1 MLNHFKPPTKQQE
14 RRKEELNTEIVNWD
28 LIYKIP
34 FYCTKNNQ
42 FSVFQCKILHRILST
57 NSLLFKCK
65 LNETLLCNFCNEAKE
80 IILHLF
86 WECNIVKSL
95 WLEMAEILK
104 NKCNVEIPISA
115 QHIILGSDMLDYSIN
130 IFIVLIKYYIY
141 SCRFSGQKQC
151 VSSVVNILKR
161 TDEIEVQ
168 SASFYQTPV
177 IRETIVKK
185 WEDIKIILI

>member
-1 MLNHFKPPTKQQE
+1 MLNHTEPQE
-14 RRKEELNTEIVNWD
+14 RWKEEFDTEIVNWD

-42 FSVFQCKILHRILST
+42 FTVFQYKILHIILSA
-57 NSLLFKCK
+57 NFPLFKCK
-65 LNETLLCNFCNEAKE
+65 LKETQLCKFCNETKE
-80 IILHLF
+80 TISHLF

-130 IFIVLIKYYIY
+130 LFIVLIKYYIY
-141 SCRFSGQKQC
+141 SYRFSGQKPC
-151 VSSVVNILKR
+151 VSGVIN
-161 TDEIEVQ
+161 TD
-168 SASFYQTPV
+168 
-177 IRETIVKK
+177 
-185 WEDIKIILI
+185 